1 MLGTALRRQYRTT
14 GMVACQFLAAR
25 VKSVMTVQPDDVR
38 LPERPSS
45 RLLILDQHKRLLLFK
60 FAHRS
65 GPLAGQ
71 TFWAAPGGGLDPGES
86 YEAAACRE
94 ILEET
99 GLRIDDPGPQIAQR
113 SAVFRVPDGQ
123 TVSADERFFLI
134 RVGELKISTQL
145 WSDLERATMA
155 DHRWWSRADLASANE
170 PVYPDNLIAILTGA
184 GAW

>member
-1 MLGTALRRQYRTT
+1 MSKTSPRRIAARASSFS
-14 GMVACQFLAAR
+14 GLAAR
-25 VKSVMTVQPDDVR
+25 LKSVMTVQPDDVR

-71 TFWAAPGGGLDPGES
+71 TFWATPGGGLDPGES

-94 ILEET
+94 MLEET
-99 GLRIDDPGPQIAQR
+99 GLRIDNPGPRIAQR

-123 TVSADERFFLI
+123 MVSADERFFLI

-155 DHRWWSRADLASANE
+155 DHRW
-170 PVYPDNLIAILTGA
+170 
-184 GAW
+184 